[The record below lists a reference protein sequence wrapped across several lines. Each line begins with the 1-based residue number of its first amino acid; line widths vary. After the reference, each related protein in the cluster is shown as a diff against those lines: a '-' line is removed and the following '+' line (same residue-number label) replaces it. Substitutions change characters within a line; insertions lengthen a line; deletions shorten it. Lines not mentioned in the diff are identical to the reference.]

1 MRFYLFEPQADR
13 HIRKSREYLE
23 EANLKRVEHQVA
35 AEHHKALTTM
45 YAERISR
52 IEAEI
57 SDALKA
63 HSKSSQPVQA
73 AGNESQATGSES
85 VRPKSD
91 SVVMYPS
98 RASHA

>member
-35 AEHHKALTTM
+35 AEHHKALTAM

-57 SDALKA
+57 SAALQA
-63 HSKSSQPVQA
+63 SSKSSQPVQA
-73 AGNESQATGSES
+73 ADSES
-85 VRPKSD
+85 VRPQSD

-98 RASHA
+98 RASQA